1 MIKIIAT
8 IFYAFTVI
16 LILAEIILDLIGQKN
31 LSTLNFTLLIVF
43 GIFTTMVFGEIVLKD
58 VNNDKHKR
66 IR

>member
-8 IFYAFTVI
+8 VFYAFTVI
-16 LILAEIILDLIGQKN
+16 LILAEIILDLIGHKN

-58 VNNDKHKR
+58 LNNDKHKR

>member
-16 LILAEIILDLIGQKN
+16 LILAEIILDLIGHKN

-58 VNNDKHKR
+58 VNNDNKR
-66 IR
+66 IQ

>member
-1 MIKIIAT
+1 MIKIIAS

-58 VNNDKHKR
+58 VNNDNKR
-66 IR
+66 IQ

>member
-16 LILAEIILDLIGQKN
+16 IILAEIILDLIGYKN

-58 VNNDKHKR
+58 LNNDKHKR

>member
-16 LILAEIILDLIGQKN
+16 LILAEIILDLIGYKN

-43 GIFTTMVFGEIVLKD
+43 GIFTTMVFGEIVLKHL
-58 VNNDKHKR
+58 NNDKHKR

>member
-16 LILAEIILDLIGQKN
+16 LILAEIILDLIGYKN

-58 VNNDKHKR
+58 LNNDKHKR

>member
-1 MIKIIAT
+1 MIKFITT

-16 LILAEIILDLIGQKN
+16 LILAEIILDLIGHKN

-58 VNNDKHKR
+58 VNNDNKR
-66 IR
+66 IQ

>member
-1 MIKIIAT
+1 MIKIITT

-16 LILAEIILDLIGQKN
+16 LILAEIILDLIGHKN

-58 VNNDKHKR
+58 VNNDNKR
-66 IR
+66 IQ

>member
-58 VNNDKHKR
+58 VNNDNKR
-66 IR
+66 IQ

>member
-58 VNNDKHKR
+58 LNNDKHKR

>member
-8 IFYAFTVI
+8 VFYAFILI
-16 LILAEIILDLIGQKN
+16 LILAEIILDLIGHKN

-58 VNNDKHKR
+58 LNNDKHKR

>member
-16 LILAEIILDLIGQKN
+16 LILAEIILDLIGYKN

-43 GIFTTMVFGEIVLKD
+43 GIFTTMVFGEIVL
-58 VNNDKHKR
+58 ND
-66 IR
+66 

>member
-16 LILAEIILDLIGQKN
+16 LILAEIILDLIGYKN

-58 VNNDKHKR
+58 VNNDNKR
-66 IR
+66 IQ

>member
-8 IFYAFTVI
+8 VFYAFILI
-16 LILAEIILDLIGQKN
+16 LILAEIILNLIGHKN

-58 VNNDKHKR
+58 LNNDKHKR

>member
-8 IFYAFTVI
+8 VFYAFTVI
-16 LILAEIILDLIGQKN
+16 LILAEIILDLLGHKN

-58 VNNDKHKR
+58 LNNDKHKR

>member
-16 LILAEIILDLIGQKN
+16 IILAEIILDLIGYKN

-58 VNNDKHKR
+58 SNNDKHKR

>member
-1 MIKIIAT
+1 MIKIITT

-58 VNNDKHKR
+58 VNNDNKR
-66 IR
+66 IQ

>member
-1 MIKIIAT
+1 MTKIIVSV
-8 IFYAFTVI
+8 IYVLTVI
-16 LILAEIILDLIGQKN
+16 AVLAEIILDLIGQKN

-58 VNNDKHKR
+58 LNNDKHKR

>member
-8 IFYAFTVI
+8 IYYAFTVI
-16 LILAEIILDLIGQKN
+16 IILAEIILDLIGYKN

-58 VNNDKHKR
+58 LNIQK
-66 IR
+66 

>member
-8 IFYAFTVI
+8 VFYAFTVI
-16 LILAEIILDLIGQKN
+16 LISAEIILDLIGHKN

-58 VNNDKHKR
+58 LNNDKHKR

>member
-8 IFYAFTVI
+8 VFYAFTLI
-16 LILAEIILDLIGQKN
+16 LILAEIILDLIGHKN

-58 VNNDKHKR
+58 LNNDKHKR

>member
-16 LILAEIILDLIGQKN
+16 IILAEIILDLIGYKN

-58 VNNDKHKR
+58 FNNDKHKR

>member
-8 IFYAFTVI
+8 VFYAFI
-16 LILAEIILDLIGQKN
+16 LILIIAEIILDLIGHKN
-31 LSTLNFTLLIVF
+31 LSTLNCTLLIVF

-58 VNNDKHKR
+58 LNNDKHKR